1 MLRSCVRWATQW
13 VLGRPRAGRR
23 SRSTFEWEGRRIGYL
38 HHRYHYTWL
47 NERAVEVALALEVL
61 EEHAGRD
68 ILEIGNVM
76 SHYVPVD
83 HLVVDKYER
92 SAGVVNAD
100 VGDLVLDE
108 RFDLILAVSTLEHVG
123 LDEPILDPQKPG
135 RAIGRLKALL
145 KPGGHLL
152 VTHPVGYNPDLDQ
165 QLRAEEIG
173 FTRLRA
179 LVRQETRNRWRQVP
193 VEQVW
198 QSGYDRLLYTAHGLL
213 VAEYFAPC

>member
-1 MLRSCVRWATQW
+1 
-13 VLGRPRAGRR
+13 
-23 SRSTFEWEGRRIGYL
+23 
-38 HHRYHYTWL
+38 
-47 NERAVEVALALEVL
+47 VEVALALEVL